1 MVGITMAT
9 EFNPQE
15 IVTQMMGF
23 RDSDKR
29 REELFTVRYS
39 LGFRLIRA

>member
-9 EFNPQE
+9 EFNPQQ

-23 RDSDKR
+23 RESDKA
-29 REELFTVRYS
+29 REELFTVRYP
-39 LGFRLIRA
+39 LGFRLIHA